1 MVLRPRLPADSR
13 SIAVHVLRSTNSRN
27 VRAYEMAR
35 DNTRYR
41 NDAAILAHRRI
52 RQPAYAI

>member
-13 SIAVHVLRSTNSRN
+13 SIAVHVLRSTDSRN
-27 VRAYEMAR
+27 AGTHEMAR
-35 DNTRYR
+35 DNTRNG